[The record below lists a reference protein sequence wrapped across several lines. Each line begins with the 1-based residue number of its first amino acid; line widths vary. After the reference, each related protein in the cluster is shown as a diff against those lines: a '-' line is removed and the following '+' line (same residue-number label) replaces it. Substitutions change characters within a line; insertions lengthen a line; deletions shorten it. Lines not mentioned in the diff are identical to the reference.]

1 MKSIHKFYRIK
12 GAPEDLYAAMTN
24 SFSIELWTGAPAR
37 MSTVAGEEFSLFDG
51 DIEGL
56 NISFEPDRRIEQEW
70 YFGEQE
76 EKSMVILE
84 LSQEKHFTRIELTHT
99 NIPDDAFEDMKY
111 GWDNYYFGG
120 LKDFFEK

>member
-24 SFSIELWTGAPAR
+24 PFSIELWTGAPAR